1 MLPGRLHPPAFSDSD
16 KMIHWLLN
24 VHEKYY
30 IELKKAQEL
39 PRSFWESY
47 SSFANTAGGWIILG
61 VAEKDPQNEI
71 LGVGNA
77 DKLISSLWD
86 QLSNPEKVSYRCVN
100 NEDVQI
106 LILDGKQVVVVYV
119 NEAPETQKPVYLNKK
134 IESTYVRTGDGD
146 RLATQ
151 QELQAFLRN
160 AQPGQDSLPVAHF
173 SFDDLDSDTILS
185 FKEKVHIRY
194 PKGKYLE
201 MSNEAFLTEIGACSL
216 DRQTKEPRI
225 KKGTLLFFGKLN
237 SIKEIYPH
245 FHLDYFNRRGGNPR
259 WIDRVSDDDP
269 GDYEMNIYNFYRVV
283 YDKLRI
289 LLQEPF
295 HMDDYQLRLPVSDF
309 DEPLREC
316 LVNTLAHADYT
327 QGYPST
333 KIEVYD
339 GWFCFTNP
347 GKMLISPRQF
357 IVGGDSRPRN
367 EIIMK
372 MFRLL
377 GASERQGF
385 GGPLIFK
392 SALAKNYRQPEI
404 ITDIE
409 HTELKVWNIDLADS
423 YPDLGTNEKNVL
435 RFILKSR
442 SPRSIREI
450 ADALHINTYQARKS
464 IQALADGG
472 RLRKL
477 GNGPSTKYA
486 VGIQSGELLTQL
498 QIAIDELKKSYTQDY
513 E

>member
-1 MLPGRLHPPAFSDSD
+1 MLSYDMHPPAFSDSD
-16 KMIHWLLN
+16 KTIHWLLN

-47 SSFANTAGGWIILG
+47 SAFANTAGGWIVLG
-61 VAEKDPQNEI
+61 VVEKHPQNEI
-71 LGVGNA
+71 LGVENV
-77 DKLISSLWD
+77 DKLLTSLWD

-100 NEDVQI
+100 NADVQ
-106 LILDGKQVVVVYV
+106 LCLLNGKNVVIVYV
-119 NEAPETQKPVYLNKK
+119 NEAPESQKPVYLNGK
-134 IESTYVRTGDGD
+134 IENAYLRTGDGD
-146 RLATQ
+146 RLITN
-151 QELQAFLRN
+151 QELRAFLRN
-160 AQPGQDSLPVAHF
+160 AQPEQDSLPLSHF
-173 SFDDLDSDTILS
+173 SLEDLDSDTILS

-194 PKGKYLE
+194 PKKKYLE

-216 DRQTKEPRI
+216 DRSTQKLSI
-225 KKGTLLFFGKLN
+225 KKGTLLFFGKAN

-245 FHLDYFNRRGGNPR
+245 FHLDYFNRRGNNPR
-259 WIDRVSDDDP
+259 WIDRVSDDEP
-269 GDYEMNIYNFYRVV
+269 NDYEMNIYNFYRIV

-295 HMDDYQLRLPVSDF
+295 HMDTYQLRLPVSDF
-309 DEPLREC
+309 DETLREC
-316 LVNTLAHADYT
+316 LVNTLAHADYI

-333 KIEVYD
+333 KIDVYD

-357 IVGGDSRPRN
+357 VAGGDSRPRN

-392 SALAKNYRQPEI
+392 SALANNYRQPEI

-409 HTELKVWNIDLADS
+409 HTELKVWNIDLVDS
-423 YPDLGTNEKNVL
+423 YPDLDANEKNVL

-442 SPRSIREI
+442 KPRSIREI
-450 ADALHINTYQARKS
+450 AESLQINTYQARK
-464 IQALADGG
+464 ITQTLVDRR
-472 RLRKL
+472 RLQKL
-477 GNGPSTKYA
+477 GNGPSTKYT
-486 VGIQSGELLTQL
+486 VSIQSGELLTQL
-498 QIAIDELKKSYTQDY
+498 QIAMDELKKSYAQ
-513 E
+513 ERL